1 MNLLDIA
8 SRAERAE
15 DPDREMFIA
24 AWVDCFVGP
33 GGDMNIRNWPEGL
46 GAKWIKFMRLIDEEA
61 WLDAAR
67 LFVPD
72 EFHDDWSLY
81 PAPQVGRRWEGC
93 VGDFAT
99 NALDPA
105 LALFA
110 AALRKR
116 AEMAS

>member
-8 SRAERAE
+8 NRAERAE

-24 AWVDCFVGP
+24 AWVDCFAP
-33 GGDMNIRNWPEGL
+33 GGSMVIRDWPGGL
-46 GAKWIKFMRLIDEEA
+46 CAKWIKFMRLVDEEG
-61 WLDAAR
+61 WVNAAMM
-67 LFVPD
+67 FVPD